1 MRGAVTPFETTPDD
15 AVYVSPVGRRTLRI
29 LGIPFLRGRYFAGVC
44 LLAFVVIAS
53 VVGPLVVGHSPDA
66 QDLTARLL
74 PPLSGDHLL
83 GTDALG
89 RDLLA
94 RILAG
99 GRLSLFV
106 GFTGAALAAT
116 LGVLVGLI
124 AGFREGRIGTVVMG
138 IVDAQLAFPFILLAI
153 VFVATLGASLPMV
166 IVVLALSSW
175 VSFARPI
182 HAMALSIKHR
192 DYVLAARS
200 IGARDSTILRRHM
213 LPHVL
218 PTAVVIATIQ
228 VAHIVLFESALSFL
242 GMGVPLDI
250 PTWGAMLSDSRR
262 YLQTAPWIS
271 IFPGVALVATV
282 FGMSL
287 VGDWMREALDP
298 RREQHG

>member
-1 MRGAVTPFETTPDD
+1 M
-15 AVYVSPVGRRTLRI
+15 SPVGRRTLRV

-44 LLAFVVIAS
+44 LLVVVVLAS
-53 VVGPLVVGHSPDA
+53 AVGPLVVGHSPDA

-124 AGFREGRIGTVVMG
+124 AGFREGRIGTIAMG
-138 IVDAQLAFPFILLAI
+138 VVDAQLAFPFILLAI

>member
-1 MRGAVTPFETTPDD
+1 MRGPVRTTETAAIEGT
-15 AVYVSPVGRRTLRI
+15 YVSPVGRRTLRVF
-29 LGIPFLRGRYFAGVC
+29 GIPFLRGRYFAGVC
-44 LLAFVVIAS
+44 LLVVVVVAS
-53 VVGPLVVGHSPDA
+53 VIGPLVVGHSPDA

-74 PPLSGDHLL
+74 PPISGEHLL

-116 LGVLVGLI
+116 IGVLVGLI
-124 AGFREGRIGTVVMG
+124 AGFREGRLGTIAMG

-200 IGARDSTILRRHM
+200 IGATDATILRRHL

-242 GMGVPLDI
+242 GMGVPVDI

-262 YLQTAPWIS
+262 YLQIAPWIS
-271 IFPGVALVATV
+271 IFPGVALVTTV

-298 RREQHG
+298 RREQHE

>member
-1 MRGAVTPFETTPDD
+1 
-15 AVYVSPVGRRTLRI
+15 
-29 LGIPFLRGRYFAGVC
+29 
-44 LLAFVVIAS
+44 
-53 VVGPLVVGHSPDA
+53 
-66 QDLTARLL
+66 LT
-74 PPLSGDHLL
+74 GDHLL

-116 LGVLVGLI
+116 VGVLVGLI
-124 AGFREGRIGTVVMG
+124 AGFREGRTGTIAMG

-200 IGARDSTILRRHM
+200 IGARDSAILRRHM

-218 PTAVVIATIQ
+218 PTAVVIGTIQ

>member
-1 MRGAVTPFETTPDD
+1 MTQLETAPAD
-15 AVYVSPVGRRTLRI
+15 AIYVSPVGRRTLRVF
-29 LGIPFLRGRYFAGVC
+29 GIPFLRGRYLVGA
-44 LLAFVVIAS
+44 LLLVFVVLAS
-53 VVGPLVVGHSPDA
+53 AVGPLVVGHTPDA

-106 GFTGAALAAT
+106 GFTGAALAAAI
-116 LGVLVGLI
+116 GVLIGLI
-124 AGFREGRIGTVVMG
+124 AGFREGRIGTIAMG

-242 GMGVPLDI
+242 GMGVPLEI

-271 IFPGVALVATV
+271 IFPGIALVATV